1 MSRLLQPTL
10 PQGQTISVQEF
21 GDFGEPVLL
30 LPGAGADRL
39 ALGIQGRALQEAGY
53 HAFSLDYPGVGLT
66 QDVPLPESMAE
77 LGDYA
82 LAAADALGLGA
93 FHAIGQSL
101 GSALVQELALR
112 VPERVLSIV
121 LLATWGR
128 LDPFLEVRG
137 RLLSLALE
145 APSEDRSD
153 LIYYFLASRQMLN
166 AQKEQEGDVRFRRTR
181 LVGEEALHHYVGMG
195 HDRDRLT
202 RLRTLRLPCLVMA
215 GSRDLM
221 TPPDYSRE
229 VADVIEGARFVLLD
243 DPRAAHLFHYEM
255 GEETNREILQFL
267 NGLRS
272 A

>member
-1 MSRLLQPTL
+1 MSRLLRPIL
-10 PQGQTISVQEF
+10 PDGRSISVQEF
-21 GDFGEPVLL
+21 GDAGEPVLL

-39 ALGIQGRALQEAGY
+39 ALGIQGRALQDAGY

-66 QDVPLPESMAE
+66 EGVPLPESITE
-77 LGDYA
+77 LGEYA
-82 LAAADALGLGA
+82 IAAADALGLDS
-93 FHAIGQSL
+93 FHVIGQSL
-101 GSALVQELALR
+101 GSALAQELALR
-112 VPERVLSIV
+112 VPSRIRSIV

-128 LDPFLEVRG
+128 LDPFLDVRG
-137 RLLSLALE
+137 RLLLLALA
-145 APSEDRSD
+145 APPLDRSD
-153 LIYYFLASRQMLN
+153 LIYYFLASRPMLN

-181 LVGEEALHHYVGMG
+181 LVGEESLQHYVGMG
-195 HDRDRLT
+195 RDRDRLP
-202 RLRTLRLPCLVMA
+202 RLRTLQLPCLVIA

-229 VADVIEGARFVLLD
+229 VADVIDGARFVLLD

-267 NGLRS
+267 NGLRT